1 MCVHV
6 CLPHLL
12 SSPFFSIF
20 LFNFYLLESP
30 PLLLSS
36 LNEIPFPLFHPRHFT
51 FIFSTKPWLL
61 IGENAIFCV
70 ILQDF
75 PVNDASDYMCLPTI
89 HFHPPPHTS
98 TRPSPPSFFTPIL
111 KGERL
116 GGSRGNSRRIAA
128 GTQLGG
134 VLWRELKEWPVVL
147 SSSSIVCLASLPLC
161 PLSFSSLMAN
171 CNIPLFKQSQQGTC
185 SAYEKINKRCF
196 DRRKF
201 HFSTNF
207 RLDIV

>member
-89 HFHPPPHTS
+89 HFHPPPHLNPS
-98 TRPSPPSFFTPIL
+98 IPSLILHPHIKRGEIGREQGEQQENSGWDSAGRSVVARAERMACCVEQQQYCVSGLSPP
-111 KGERL
+111 
-116 GGSRGNSRRIAA
+116 
-128 GTQLGG
+128 
-134 VLWRELKEWPVVL
+134 L
-147 SSSSIVCLASLPLC
+147 SSVL
-161 PLSFSSLMAN
+161 
-171 CNIPLFKQSQQGTC
+171 LFFNG
-185 SAYEKINKRCF
+185 
-196 DRRKF
+196 
-201 HFSTNF
+201 
-207 RLDIV
+207 